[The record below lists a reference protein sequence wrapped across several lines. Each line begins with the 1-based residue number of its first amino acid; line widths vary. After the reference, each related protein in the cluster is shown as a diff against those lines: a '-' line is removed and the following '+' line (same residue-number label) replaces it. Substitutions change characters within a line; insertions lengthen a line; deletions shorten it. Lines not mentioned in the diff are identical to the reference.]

1 MECWDGGHPALK
13 SHVAATVRVVPP
25 FERPPE
31 FSSKKYTSFPV
42 GEDAAPGHVIG
53 EVGSCEGSS
62 DSFLIKMMIL
72 KSSIITL

>member
-1 MECWDGGHPALK
+1 MECWDGGRPALK
-13 SHVAATVRVVPP
+13 SPVAATVHVVPP
-25 FERPPE
+25 SERPPE
-31 FSSKKYTSFPV
+31 FSSKKYTIPV